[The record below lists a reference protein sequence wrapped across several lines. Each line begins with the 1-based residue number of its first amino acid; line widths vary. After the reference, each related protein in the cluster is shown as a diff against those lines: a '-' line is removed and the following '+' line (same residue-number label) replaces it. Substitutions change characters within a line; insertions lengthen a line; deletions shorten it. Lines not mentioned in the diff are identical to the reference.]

1 MSRPLFVQENGV
13 RRSNPVVL
21 LLLIILFCLVL
32 KVRYND
38 RFFFTNVDGG
48 LYTDIAE
55 HVRDGH
61 GIVTDV
67 SPYHHG
73 YTYFP
78 HPTAIYP
85 LWPLLYGYVARLV
98 PIQITGIWL
107 PTLCYFGALIFA
119 YLWAGT
125 LNGIPESI
133 WLSCGG
139 ERSAPLPSDS
149 KHSLKGPFGIPRRL
163 ANRIFPDI
171 NPGHILVL
179 FLGLNIKFFE
189 YTSLPYTEGLAYTL
203 FFACLWR
210 FHKIGESTT
219 WTSAIEMGAWLGALM
234 LVRSQFLVVVLST
247 LIACV
252 WTSYHSRYSQAWPK
266 LLLTGAAF
274 FGVMMPWY
282 LHISR
287 FIPHNRIMSLF
298 RYDQARANDFLSPFH
313 AIAATNS
320 AEEFLRDRAAGLLNA
335 FSPSY
340 KWGYSQTFHAL
351 PYVFLLAIIL
361 LISLRIYSRKMRFPK
376 ALIKERFCGFEL
388 VFLGLL
394 SAGSFASMHFMHVDF
409 RQEWLFNHRHALIL
423 LIPFFL
429 AWLFI
434 SRSRRIV
441 WRIAAAF
448 VAVYTIAFSFMDCW
462 HAANAGEGF
471 FTAQQTKNLSQWL
484 LRQGYGRAPSIAV
497 ATSSLP
503 QLLAPQV
510 PNVGFHGVYTCTT
523 QKDLR
528 TLFENLKA
536 EILIIKDSDIG
547 ERPLFRDFDRNWF
560 DNYFELKA
568 KGPGFSIFV
577 KRRDQGFRKNT
588 VMPNEHPVS

>member
-1 MSRPLFVQENGV
+1 
-13 RRSNPVVL
+13 
-21 LLLIILFCLVL
+21 
-32 KVRYND
+32 
-38 RFFFTNVDGG
+38 
-48 LYTDIAE
+48 
-55 HVRDGH
+55 
-61 GIVTDV
+61 
-67 SPYHHG
+67 
-73 YTYFP
+73 
-78 HPTAIYP
+78 
-85 LWPLLYGYVARLV
+85 
-98 PIQITGIWL
+98 
-107 PTLCYFGALIFA
+107 
-119 YLWAGT
+119 
-125 LNGIPESI
+125 
-133 WLSCGG
+133 
-139 ERSAPLPSDS
+139 
-149 KHSLKGPFGIPRRL
+149 
-163 ANRIFPDI
+163 
-171 NPGHILVL
+171 
-179 FLGLNIKFFE
+179 
-189 YTSLPYTEGLAYTL
+189 
-203 FFACLWR
+203 
-210 FHKIGESTT
+210 
-219 WTSAIEMGAWLGALM
+219 
-234 LVRSQFLVVVLST
+234 
-247 LIACV
+247 
-252 WTSYHSRYSQAWPK
+252 
-266 LLLTGAAF
+266 
-274 FGVMMPWY
+274 
-282 LHISR
+282 
-287 FIPHNRIMSLF
+287 
-298 RYDQARANDFLSPFH
+298 
-313 AIAATNS
+313 
-320 AEEFLRDRAAGLLNA
+320 
-335 FSPSY
+335 
-340 KWGYSQTFHAL
+340 
-351 PYVFLLAIIL
+351 
-361 LISLRIYSRKMRFPK
+361 
-376 ALIKERFCGFEL
+376 
-388 VFLGLL
+388 
-394 SAGSFASMHFMHVDF
+394 MHFMHVDF